1 MLYLLKITPMAFSD
15 MQIGI
20 KYYQLQRI
28 NLGKRFATVVDN
40 ALSRI
45 KQLPFSASFAYDD
58 VRYKTINKFPY
69 VILYKIIDNIICVL
83 RIFNMHQKPLY

>member
-40 ALSRI
+40 ALSNYHFPLLLHVMMLDI
-45 KQLPFSASFAYDD
+45 KP
-58 VRYKTINKFPY
+58 
-69 VILYKIIDNIICVL
+69 
-83 RIFNMHQKPLY
+83 